1 METAAADGRNSRPCL
16 RALPPLRHQAERVK
30 RQDDRRW
37 AGRETAAP
45 TVLPVVHHPR
55 GAVIVPRNAVIVQ
68 KGVAIAH
75 LATVQLTEVMVPKD
89 AVTVRLVTARLTEAT
104 VRKDAVM
111 VRPPGAMAPQDKAA
125 MAGHLARRSTCGS
138 LSSLRALTEAALT
151 EVAVPRRVTAADTR
165 LQAMAEAGA
174 IQLLAATV
182 AAADRPTV
190 AAEGRRIA
198 TAVDR
203 MVDVD
208 ISTALDS
215 WPA

>member
-1 METAAADGRNSRPCL
+1 
-16 RALPPLRHQAERVK
+16 VK

-37 AGRETAAP
+37 AGRETAVP
-45 TVLPVVHHPR
+45 TALPVVQHPTD
-55 GAVIVPRNAVIVQ
+55 AVIVPRNAVIVQ

-75 LATVQLTEVMVPKD
+75 LATVHLTEVMVPKD
-89 AVTVRLVTARLTEAT
+89 AV
-104 VRKDAVM
+104 M
-111 VRPPGAMAPQDKAA
+111 VRPAGAMALQDKAA
-125 MAGHLARRSTCGS
+125 MAGHLARLSTCGS

-174 IQLLAATV
+174 IQLPAATV
-182 AAADRPTV
+182 EAADRPTV
-190 AAEGRRIA
+190 GAEGRRIA

-215 WPA
+215 WPALYVTKAVKQHVIATLPSSETRKPRVHCFFI